1 MTFLD
6 RMCPAHRG
14 VGARSASYALAL
26 LFTVGL
32 AHAAPEPEK
41 LYETHCLS
49 CHAPNRLGG
58 MGPALLPDSLARLKK
73 PDAVQAIADGLPATQ
88 MPAFKAVLQPD
99 EIAAL
104 AEWLYTPP
112 TLPPKWDAG
121 DIVASRIVNRDAV
134 DLPAKPVFKADPMN
148 VTLVVEQGD
157 HHITVLDGD
166 TMEPITRFATRYA
179 LHGGPKFTPDG
190 RFVYWASR
198 DGWITKFDLWNLKV
212 VAETRVG
219 INTRNVAVSSDG
231 RYVMAANYLP
241 HTLVALDA
249 RDLALVKV
257 IPVVGNTGKTSRVS
271 AVYDARPRNSFIAA
285 LKDIPEVW
293 EIPYDGAPASREQ
306 GSRLRD
312 ATVRESGAALAQAPH
327 PSPGSHLP
335 SAGTAPPSAGAP
347 VYKGLVHD
355 YRYQEAIPEPGPLP
369 SQEGRRIRNVAEAPT
384 TPLPVRHIVLDDT
397 LDDFF
402 FDQNYDTVIG
412 ASRTNP
418 KGQVIHLGTGRKIA
432 DLDLAGM
439 PHLGS
444 GITWDW
450 KDAEGRTRRVM
461 ASPNL
466 KEGLITVIDMKTWKT
481 IKTIPTLGAGFF
493 LRSHENSPYL
503 WADVFFGAGKDTLHV
518 IDKQSLE
525 IVANLKPS
533 PGKTATHV
541 EFDRYGK
548 YALVSIW
555 EMDGALVVY
564 DARTLKEI
572 KRLPMKR
579 PVGKYNVWNKTHLSE
594 GTSH

>member
-1 MTFLD
+1 MNVTGL
-6 RMCPAHRG
+6 
-14 VGARSASYALAL
+14 ARCALAL
-26 LFTVGL
+26 AATVGL
-32 AHAAPEPEK
+32 AHAAADPER

-58 MGPALLPDSLARLKK
+58 MGPALLPESLARLKK
-73 PDAVQAIADGLPATQ
+73 PDAIQAIADGLPATQ
-88 MPAFKAVLQPD
+88 MPAFKTLLQPD
-99 EIAAL
+99 EIEAL
-104 AEWLYTPP
+104 AAWLYTPP
-112 TLPPKWDAG
+112 KLPPTWGAR
-121 DIVASRIVNRDAV
+121 DIAASRIVYPDAL

-148 VTLVVEQGD
+148 VTLVVEHGD

-166 TMEPITRFATRYA
+166 IMEPIARFATRFA

-198 DGWITKFDLWNLKV
+198 DGWITKYDLWNLRV

-257 IPVVGNTGKTSRVS
+257 IPVVDDSGRTSRVS

-285 LKDIPEVW
+285 LKDIPEIW
-293 EIPYDGAPASREQ
+293 EIPYDGR
-306 GSRLRD
+306 
-312 ATVRESGAALAQAPH
+312 
-327 PSPGSHLP
+327 
-335 SAGTAPPSAGAP
+335 P
-347 VYKGLVHD
+347 VYRGLVHD
-355 YRYQEAIPEPGPLP
+355 HRLKEALPEPGPLP
-369 SQEGRRIRNVAEAPT
+369 VRRI
-384 TPLPVRHIVLDDT
+384 VLEDT

-402 FDQNYDTVIG
+402 FDQNYDFLLG
-412 ASRTNP
+412 ASRARP
-418 KGQVIHLGTGRKIA
+418 KGQVIHLGAGRKIA

-450 KDAEGRTRRVM
+450 RDAEGKIRRVM

-466 KEGLITVIDMKTWKT
+466 KEGLISVIDMKTWKT
-481 IKTIPTLGAGFF
+481 IKTLPTLGAGFF

-503 WADVFFGAGKDTLHV
+503 WADVFFGAGKDTMHV

-525 IVANLKPS
+525 IVANLKPL
-533 PGKTATHV
+533 PGKTVTHV

-555 EMDGALVVY
+555 EMDGAIVVY
-564 DARTLKEI
+564 DAKTLKEI

-579 PVGKYNVWNKTHLSE
+579 PVGKYNVWNKTRLSE

>member
-1 MTFLD
+1 MK
-6 RMCPAHRG
+6 
-14 VGARSASYALAL
+14 SASPNTNLSGLTMTLLGKARCARQVIGAHNAPYALAL
-26 LFTVGL
+26 FFTVGL
-32 AHAAPEPEK
+32 AHAAPDPEK

-58 MGPALLPDSLARLKK
+58 MGPALLPESLARLKK
-73 PDAVQAIADGLPATQ
+73 PDAAKAIADGLPATQ
-88 MPAFKAVLQPD
+88 MPAFKSLLAPE
-99 EIAAL
+99 EIEAL
-104 AEWLYTPP
+104 AAWVYTPP
-112 TLPPKWDAG
+112 KIPPKWDAD
-121 DIVASRIVNRDAV
+121 DITASRIVNLDAV

-148 VTLVVEQGD
+148 VTLVVEHGD

-166 TMEPITRFATRYA
+166 LMEPITRFATRFA

-249 RDLALVKV
+249 KDLALVKM

-293 EIPYDGAPASREQ
+293 EIPYDGRPI
-306 GSRLRD
+306 
-312 ATVRESGAALAQAPH
+312 
-327 PSPGSHLP
+327 
-335 SAGTAPPSAGAP
+335 
-347 VYKGLVHD
+347 YKGLVHD
-355 YRYQEAIPEPGPLP
+355 YRLKEAIPEPGPLP
-369 SQEGRRIRNVAEAPT
+369 
-384 TPLPVRHIVLDDT
+384 VRHIVLEDY

-402 FDQNYDTVIG
+402 FDQNYDYILG
-412 ASRTNP
+412 ASRTSP
-418 KGQVIHLGTGRKIA
+418 KGQVIHLSAGRKTA
-432 DLDLAGM
+432 ELDLAGM

-450 KDAEGRTRRVM
+450 VDPEGKTRRVM

-466 KEGLITVIDMKTWKT
+466 KQGLISVIDMKTWKT

-493 LRSHENSPYL
+493 LRSHENSRYV
-503 WADVFFGAGKDTLHV
+503 WADVFFGAGKDTMHV
-518 IDKQSLE
+518 IDKQTLE
-525 IVANLKPS
+525 IVANLTPM

-555 EMDGALVVY
+555 EKDGALIVY
-564 DARTLKEI
+564 DARTLKEV

-579 PVGKYNVWNKTHLSE
+579 PVGKYNVWNKTRLSE

>member
-1 MTFLD
+1 MTLSD
-6 RMCPAHRG
+6 KVRC
-14 VGARSASYALAL
+14 ALAL
-26 LFTVGL
+26 FFTVGL
-32 AHAAPEPEK
+32 AHAAPDPEK

-58 MGPALLPDSLARLKK
+58 MGPALLPESLARLKK
-73 PDAVQAIADGLPATQ
+73 PDAIKAIADGLPATQ
-88 MPAFKAVLQPD
+88 MPAFKTLLQQD
-99 EIAAL
+99 EIEAL
-104 AEWLYTPP
+104 AEWIYTPP
-112 TLPPKWDAG
+112 KLPPKWDAN
-121 DIVASRIVNRDAV
+121 DITASRIVNPDAV

-148 VTLVVEQGD
+148 VTLVVEHGD

-166 TMEPITRFATRYA
+166 SMEPITRFATRFA

-249 RDLALVKV
+249 KDLALVKV
-257 IPVVGNTGKTSRVS
+257 IPVMGSTGKTSRVS

-293 EIPYDGAPASREQ
+293 EIPYDGRPI
-306 GSRLRD
+306 
-312 ATVRESGAALAQAPH
+312 
-327 PSPGSHLP
+327 
-335 SAGTAPPSAGAP
+335 
-347 VYKGLVHD
+347 YKGLVHD
-355 YRYQEAIPEPGPLP
+355 YRLKEAIPEPGPLP
-369 SQEGRRIRNVAEAPT
+369 
-384 TPLPVRHIVLDDT
+384 VRSIVLDDT

-402 FDQNYDTVIG
+402 FDQNYDYLLG
-412 ASRTNP
+412 ASRTSP
-418 KGQVIHLGTGRKIA
+418 KGQVIHLGAGRKIA

-450 KDAEGRTRRVM
+450 RDAEGKAHRVM

-466 KEGLITVIDMKTWKT
+466 KEGLISVIDMKTWKT

-503 WADVFFGAGKDTLHV
+503 WADVFFGAGKDTMHV

-525 IVANLKPS
+525 IVANLRPL

-555 EMDGALVVY
+555 EMDGAIIVY
-564 DARTLKEI
+564 DAKTLKEV
-572 KRLPMKR
+572 KHLPMKR
-579 PVGKYNVWNKTHLSE
+579 PVGKYNVWNKTRLSE

>member
-1 MTFLD
+1 M
-6 RMCPAHRG
+6 AHRLA
-14 VGARSASYALAL
+14 GARGAPYVLLLVVGMAHAASARETPDSYALKRYDS
-26 LFTVGL
+26 
-32 AHAAPEPEK
+32 AAPDAEK

-58 MGPALLPDSLARLKK
+58 MGPALLPESLARLKK
-73 PDAVQAIADGLPATQ
+73 PDAAKAIAEGLPATQ
-88 MPAFKAVLQPD
+88 MPAFKTLLQAD
-99 EIAAL
+99 QIKAL
-104 AEWLYTPP
+104 SEWIYTPP
-112 TLPPKWDAG
+112 KLPPKWDAD
-121 DIVASRIVNRDAV
+121 DIAASRIVNLDAV
-134 DLPAKPVFKADPMN
+134 DLPARPVFKADPMN
-148 VTLVVEQGD
+148 ITLVVEHGD
-157 HHITVLDGD
+157 HNITVLDGD
-166 TMEPITRFATRYA
+166 LMEPIARFPTRYA

-198 DGWITKFDLWNLKV
+198 DGWVTKFDLWNLKV

-249 RDLALVKV
+249 KDLALVKV
-257 IPVVGNTGKTSRVS
+257 IPVVVASGGNTGKTSRVS

-293 EIPYDGAPASREQ
+293 EIPYDGR
-306 GSRLRD
+306 
-312 ATVRESGAALAQAPH
+312 
-327 PSPGSHLP
+327 
-335 SAGTAPPSAGAP
+335 P

-355 YRYQEAIPEPGPLP
+355 YQLKEAIPEPG
-369 SQEGRRIRNVAEAPT
+369 
-384 TPLPVRHIVLDDT
+384 PLPVRHIVLDDY

-402 FDQNYDTVIG
+402 FDQNYDYILG
-412 ASRTNP
+412 ASRTSP
-418 KGQVIHLGTGRKIA
+418 KGQVIHLGAGRKIA

-450 KDAEGRTRRVM
+450 KDAEGKVHRVM

-466 KEGLITVIDMKTWKT
+466 KDGLISVIDMKTWKT
-481 IKTIPTLGAGFF
+481 VKTIATLGPGFF
-493 LRSHENSPYL
+493 LRSHETSPYV
-503 WADVFFGAGKDTLHV
+503 WADVFFGAGKDTMHV

-525 IVANLKPS
+525 IVANLKPM

-548 YALVSIW
+548 FALVSIW
-555 EMDGALVVY
+555 EMDGALIVY
-564 DARTLKEI
+564 DAKTLQEI

-579 PVGKYNVWNKTHLSE
+579 PVGKYNVWNKTRLSE

>member
-1 MTFLD
+1 
-6 RMCPAHRG
+6 
-14 VGARSASYALAL
+14 
-26 LFTVGL
+26 
-32 AHAAPEPEK
+32 
-41 LYETHCLS
+41 
-49 CHAPNRLGG
+49 
-58 MGPALLPDSLARLKK
+58 
-73 PDAVQAIADGLPATQ
+73 
-88 MPAFKAVLQPD
+88 VLQPD
-99 EIAAL
+99 EISAL
-104 AEWLYTPP
+104 AEWIYTPP
-112 TLPPKWDAG
+112 KLPPKWDAS
-121 DIVASRIVNRDAV
+121 DIAASRIVNRDAV

-148 VTLVVEQGD
+148 VTLVVEHGD

-166 TMEPITRFATRYA
+166 TMEPIARFATRYA

-212 VAETRVG
+212 VAEIRVG

-257 IPVVGNTGKTSRVS
+257 IPVADGSGRTSRVS

-285 LKDIPEVW
+285 LKDIPEIW
-293 EIPYDGAPASREQ
+293 EIPYDGR
-306 GSRLRD
+306 
-312 ATVRESGAALAQAPH
+312 
-327 PSPGSHLP
+327 
-335 SAGTAPPSAGAP
+335 P
-347 VYKGLVHD
+347 VYQGLVHD
-355 YRYQEAIPEPGPLP
+355 YRNQEAIPEPGPLP
-369 SQEGRRIRNVAEAPT
+369 
-384 TPLPVRHIVLDDT
+384 VRHIGLDDT

-402 FDQNYDTVIG
+402 FDQNYDYILG
-412 ASRTNP
+412 ASRTRP

-450 KDAEGRTRRVM
+450 KDAEGKTHRVM

-466 KEGLITVIDMKTWKT
+466 KEGLISVIDMKTWKT
-481 IKTIPTLGAGFF
+481 IRTIPTLGAGFF

-564 DARTLKEI
+564 DAKTLKEI

-579 PVGKYNVWNKTHLSE
+579 PVGKYNVWNKTRLSE

>member
-1 MTFLD
+1 MTFLGKL
-6 RMCPAHRG
+6 RR
-14 VGARSASYALAL
+14 ARCKIGLSSAAGALAL
-26 LFTVGL
+26 VLSFTVGV
-32 AHAAPEPEK
+32 ARAATDPEK

-58 MGPALLPDSLARLKK
+58 MGPALLPESLARLKK
-73 PDAVQAIADGLPATQ
+73 PDAVTAIADGLPATQ
-88 MPAFKAVLQPD
+88 MPAFRTLLQPD
-99 EIAAL
+99 EIQAL

-112 TLPPKWDAG
+112 TLPPKWDAD
-121 DIVASRIVNRDAV
+121 DIKASRIVSLEAV

-148 VTLVVEQGD
+148 VTLVVEHGD

-166 TMEPITRFATRYA
+166 AMEPITRFATRFA
-179 LHGGPKFTPDG
+179 LHGGPKFTADG

-198 DGWITKFDLWNLKV
+198 DGWITKYDLWNLKV
-212 VAETRVG
+212 VAEIRVG

-231 RYVMAANYLP
+231 RFVMAANYLP

-249 RDLALVKV
+249 RDLALIKV

-293 EIPYDGAPASREQ
+293 EIPYGD
-306 GSRLRD
+306 
-312 ATVRESGAALAQAPH
+312 
-327 PSPGSHLP
+327 
-335 SAGTAPPSAGAP
+335 
-347 VYKGLVHD
+347 LVHKGSVQN
-355 YRYQEAIPEPGPLP
+355 RRLKKAMSEAG
-369 SQEGRRIRNVAEAPT
+369 
-384 TPLPVRHIVLDDT
+384 PLPVRHIVLDDY

-402 FDQNYDTVIG
+402 FDQNYDYILG
-412 ASRTNP
+412 ASRTSP
-418 KGQVIHLGTGRKIA
+418 KGQVIHLDAGRKIA

-450 KDAEGRTRRVM
+450 VDPEGKTHRVM

-466 KEGLITVIDMKTWKT
+466 KQGLISVIDMETWKT

-493 LRSHENSPYL
+493 LRSHENSPYV
-503 WADVFFGAGKDTLHV
+503 WADVFFGTSKDTMHV
-518 IDKQSLE
+518 IDKQTLE
-525 IVANLKPS
+525 IVANLTPM

-541 EFDRYGK
+541 EFDRDGK

-555 EMDGALVVY
+555 EKDGALIVY

-579 PVGKYNVWNKTHLSE
+579 PVGKYNVWNKTRLSE

>member
-1 MTFLD
+1 MTLLD
-6 RMCPAHRG
+6 KVRRTHHGIGAH
-14 VGARSASYALAL
+14 SASCALVL
-26 LFTVGL
+26 LFAAGL
-32 AHAAPEPEK
+32 AHAAPDPGK

-73 PDAVQAIADGLPATQ
+73 PDAVKAVADGLPATQ
-88 MPAFKAVLQPD
+88 MPAFKTLLQPD
-99 EIAAL
+99 EITTL
-104 AEWLYTPP
+104 VEWIYTPP
-112 TLPPKWDAG
+112 KLPPKWDAK
-121 DIVASRIVNRDAV
+121 DITDSRIVNLDAV

-148 VTLVVEQGD
+148 VTLVVEHGD

-166 TMEPITRFATRYA
+166 SMEPITRFATRYA

-212 VAETRVG
+212 VAEIRVG

-249 RDLALVKV
+249 KDLALVKV
-257 IPVVGNTGKTSRVS
+257 IPVVGSSGKTSRVS

-293 EIPYDGAPASREQ
+293 EIPYDGR
-306 GSRLRD
+306 
-312 ATVRESGAALAQAPH
+312 
-327 PSPGSHLP
+327 
-335 SAGTAPPSAGAP
+335 P

-355 YRYQEAIPEPGPLP
+355 HRLKEGIPESG
-369 SQEGRRIRNVAEAPT
+369 
-384 TPLPVRHIVLDDT
+384 PLPVRQIVLDDY

-402 FDQNYDTVIG
+402 FDQNYDYILG
-412 ASRTNP
+412 ASRTSP
-418 KGQVIHLGTGRKIA
+418 KGQVVHLGAGRKVA

-450 KDAEGRTRRVM
+450 RDAEGKTHRVM

-466 KEGLITVIDMKTWKT
+466 KEGLVSVIDMKTWKT

-493 LRSHENSPYL
+493 LRSHENSPYV
-503 WADVFFGAGKDTLHV
+503 WADVFFGSGKDTMQV
-518 IDKQSLE
+518 IDKQTLE
-525 IVANLKPS
+525 IVANLKPL

-555 EMDGALVVY
+555 EMDGALIVY
-564 DARTLKEI
+564 DAKTLKEI

-579 PVGKYNVWNKTHLSE
+579 PVGKYNVWNKTRLSE

>member
-1 MTFLD
+1 MKTLITL
-6 RMCPAHRG
+6 MAATL
-14 VGARSASYALAL
+14 VGI
-26 LFTVGL
+26 GL
-32 AHAAPEPEK
+32 AHADPDPEK

-58 MGPALLPDSLARLKK
+58 MGPTLLPESLAHLKK
-73 PDAVQAIADGLPATQ
+73 PEAAKIIGEGLPATQ
-88 MPAFKAVLQPD
+88 MPAFGAILKPD
-99 EIAAL
+99 EIKAL
-104 AEWLYTPP
+104 AAWIYTPP
-112 TLPPKWDAG
+112 TLPPKWDAD
-121 DIVASRIVNRDAV
+121 DIRASRIVNPDAV

-148 VTLVVEQGD
+148 ITLVVEHGD

-166 TMEPITRFATRYA
+166 VMEPIARFPTRYA

-212 VAETRVG
+212 VAEIRVG

-231 RYVMAANYLP
+231 KYVMAANYLP
-241 HTLVALDA
+241 HTLVALDGK
-249 RDLALVKV
+249 DLSLVKV
-257 IPVVGNTGKTSRVS
+257 IPVVGNNGKTSRVS

-293 EIPYDGAPASREQ
+293 EIPYDGR
-306 GSRLRD
+306 
-312 ATVRESGAALAQAPH
+312 
-327 PSPGSHLP
+327 
-335 SAGTAPPSAGAP
+335 P
-347 VYKGLVHD
+347 VYQGLVHD
-355 YRYQEAIPEPGPLP
+355 FQSKEAIPEPGPLP
-369 SQEGRRIRNVAEAPT
+369 VRR
-384 TPLPVRHIVLDDT
+384 IVLDDY

-402 FDQNYDTVIG
+402 FDQNYEYILG
-412 ASRTNP
+412 ASRTSP
-418 KGQVIHLGTGRKIA
+418 KGQVIHLGAGRKVA
-432 DLDLAGM
+432 ELDLAGM

-444 GITWDW
+444 GITWERKGAD
-450 KDAEGRTRRVM
+450 GNIQRVM

-466 KEGLITVIDMKTWKT
+466 KDGLISVIDMKTWKT
-481 IKTIPTLGAGFF
+481 IKTIPTEGPGFF
-493 LRSHENSPYL
+493 LRSHENSPYV
-503 WADVFFGAGKDTLHV
+503 WADVFFGKNRDVMHV

-525 IVANLKPS
+525 IVATLKPI

-555 EMDGALVVY
+555 EMDGALIVY
-564 DARTLKEI
+564 DANTLKEI

-579 PVGKYNVWNKTHLSE
+579 PVGKYNVWNKTRLSE

>member
-1 MTFLD
+1 MT
-6 RMCPAHRG
+6 
-14 VGARSASYALAL
+14 ALGKVCCAL
-26 LFTVGL
+26 LFPVGL
-32 AHAAPEPEK
+32 AQAAPDPEK

-58 MGPALLPDSLARLKK
+58 MGSALLPDSLARLKK
-73 PDAVQAIADGLPATQ
+73 PDAAKAIADGLPATQ
-88 MPAFKAVLQPD
+88 MPAFKTLLQPD
-99 EIAAL
+99 EIEAL
-104 AEWLYTPP
+104 AEWIYTPP
-112 TLPPKWDAG
+112 KLPPKWDAS
-121 DIVASRIVNRDAV
+121 DIAASRIVNRDAV
-134 DLPAKPVFKADPMN
+134 GLPAKPVFKADPMN
-148 VTLVVEQGD
+148 VTLVVEHGD
-157 HHITVLDGD
+157 HHISVLDGD

-249 RDLALVKV
+249 KDLALVKV
-257 IPVVGNTGKTSRVS
+257 IPVADSSGRTSRVS
-271 AVYDARPRNSFIAA
+271 AVYDARPRSSFIAA

-293 EIPYDGAPASREQ
+293 EIPYDGR
-306 GSRLRD
+306 
-312 ATVRESGAALAQAPH
+312 
-327 PSPGSHLP
+327 
-335 SAGTAPPSAGAP
+335 P

-355 YRYQEAIPEPGPLP
+355 YRYKEAIPEPG
-369 SQEGRRIRNVAEAPT
+369 
-384 TPLPVRHIVLDDT
+384 PLPVRHIVLDDT

-402 FDQNYDTVIG
+402 FDQNYDTLIG
-412 ASRTNP
+412 ASRTSP
-418 KGQVIHLGTGRKIA
+418 RGQVIHLGTGRKIA

-450 KDAEGRTRRVM
+450 KDAEGKTRRVM

-466 KEGLITVIDMKTWKT
+466 KKGLISVIDMKTWKT

-564 DARTLKEI
+564 DAKTLKEI

-579 PVGKYNVWNKTHLSE
+579 PVGKYNVWNKTRLSE